1 MAFSPG
7 DSISTAY
14 FWDMGY
20 LTQAQTHPA
29 CSHWFC
35 HCNIPVTWDAMPA
48 LPELHLLVAALLI
61 RRRSCLRWAVSQ
73 EQEPL
78 PGCCGGTGLHCSLW
92 QSGAGVTGCLPA
104 RGKVCPGQVVSM
116 LEKNVFS
123 RHFWMQ
129 GCLEVWNDRFSM
141 KQRVKTSSLKK
152 RKPPGLACSVQ
163 PLRRVSD
170 ASAWVGTSGAC
181 AENEDLSTGEI
192 IWDPAAALI
201 AHSANQRTLKH
212 HRHSLLHWQPSWE
225 EIRRALSAH
234 LSLMKGERQYGNSLQ
249 IHQEKRELCGW
260 KECAGTQVKSR
271 YGACE

>member
-48 LPELHLLVAALLI
+48 LPELHLLVTALLI

-78 PGCCGGTGLHCSLW
+78 PGCCVGTGLHCSLW

-129 GCLEVWNDRFSM
+129 GCLEVCNDRFSM
-141 KQRVKTSSLKK
+141 KQRVKTSRLKK
-152 RKPPGLACSVQ
+152 RRPPWIGLFCTALKEGEWCLSLSGDKWCLCREWGSQHWRDHLGSCCSSYRSQCKP
-163 PLRRVSD
+163 
-170 ASAWVGTSGAC
+170 
-181 AENEDLSTGEI
+181 EDSQAPQAQ
-192 IWDPAAALI
+192 PAALTALV
-201 AHSANQRTLKH
+201 R
-212 HRHSLLHWQPSWE
+212 
-225 EIRRALSAH
+225 
-234 LSLMKGERQYGNSLQ
+234 GD
-249 IHQEKRELCGW
+249 
-260 KECAGTQVKSR
+260 
-271 YGACE
+271 